1 MQGENKHSKNMHS
14 KNMHS
19 KNIQNEITLSDAD
32 KNELMERFPTIEL
45 CYESNIEHNKVSAKA
60 DYYSLIPKGKKV
72 LIWTTYY
79 KHHHMISFVLE
90 LNRGEI
96 ENIRH
101 VAIPIEKEHAYGTI
115 FYGTSFNKN
124 YFSIENIHYYK
135 GRNTERHTSQEQLG
149 ICKEYLDIVYC
160 EKNKGQK
167 WSFKMGIPYM
177 STDMDECMRMNNLIP
192 YRGYSIQH
200 KKYSWNN
207 KKIHF
212 SFIKNTVP
220 LNNNS
225 GIYMT
230 VVADTQND
238 VYHAYCIGDEN
249 PYAVLYIPDIKTSK
263 MMNKLYRNIKEND
276 NLDALE
282 ESDDDEDF
290 ENVDEDKYVLK
301 NRKHIIEC
309 AFNAKFRK
317 WYPVRLSKNKSCET
331 NRNEI
336 KKIEASGYVGQG
348 MGQTQRQGIGQKQ
361 SQCIGQKQS
370 QGIGQKQ
377 SQGIGQKQSMGQG
390 RGAYNVG
397 FKQNAQSNMRYKKI

>member
-1 MQGENKHSKNMHS
+1 
-14 KNMHS
+14 
-19 KNIQNEITLSDAD
+19 
-32 KNELMERFPTIEL
+32 
-45 CYESNIEHNKVSAKA
+45 
-60 DYYSLIPKGKKV
+60 
-72 LIWTTYY
+72 
-79 KHHHMISFVLE
+79 
-90 LNRGEI
+90 
-96 ENIRH
+96 
-101 VAIPIEKEHAYGTI
+101 
-115 FYGTSFNKN
+115 
-124 YFSIENIHYYK
+124 
-135 GRNTERHTSQEQLG
+135 
-149 ICKEYLDIVYC
+149 
-160 EKNKGQK
+160 
-167 WSFKMGIPYM
+167 MGIPYM

-370 QGIGQKQ
+370 MGQKQ

-397 FKQNAQSNMRYKKI
+397 FKQNTQSNMRYKKI

>member
-1 MQGENKHSKNMHS
+1 MQSEFNG
-14 KNMHS
+14 
-19 KNIQNEITLSDAD
+19 QLTLSDND

-60 DYYSLIPKGKKV
+60 DYYSLIPKGKKI

-79 KHHHMISFVLE
+79 KHHHKISFVLE

-101 VAIPIEKEHAYGTI
+101 VNIPIEKEHAYGTI

-124 YFSIENIHYYK
+124 YFSIENVHYYK
-135 GRNTERHTSQEQLG
+135 GRNTERHTSQEQLY
-149 ICKEYLDIVYC
+149 ICKDYLDIVYC
-160 EKNKGQK
+160 YTNNSQK

-177 STDMDECMRMNNLIP
+177 SIDMDDCMRMNNLIP
-192 YRGYSIQH
+192 YRGYCIQH

-212 SFIKNTVP
+212 SFIKNTI
-220 LNNNS
+220 NTTSANS
-225 GIYMT
+225 SIYMT

-238 VYHAYCIGDEN
+238 VYHSYCIGDEN
-249 PYAVLYIPDIKTSK
+249 PYAVLYIPDIKTSM

-290 ENVDEDKYVLK
+290 ENVDEDKYILK
-301 NRKHIIEC
+301 NKKYVIEC
-309 AFNAKFRK
+309 AFNAKFKK
-317 WYPVRLSKNKSCET
+317 WYPVRLSKNKSCHT
-331 NRNEI
+331 SLDEI
-336 KKIEASGYVGQG
+336 KKIEMSGFGGQGQGWGQGVGQG
-348 MGQTQRQGIGQKQ
+348 RGQGQGRGRG
-361 SQCIGQKQS
+361 SQ
-370 QGIGQKQ
+370 
-377 SQGIGQKQSMGQG
+377 GQG
-390 RGAYNVG
+390 RGAYNIG
-397 FKQNAQSNMRYKKI
+397 FKQNTQSNMRYKKI